1 MSDTVKDTAQK
12 QAEAAF
18 DGFILWSKRTTY
30 ASIAF
35 LLIVA
40 SCNFGV
46 EDDMY
51 PGYNGEQY
59 SPSNL
64 NVKDNK

>member
-1 MSDTVKDTAQK
+1 MDKVRADAQK
-12 QAEAAF
+12 QAEAAY

-46 EDDMY
+46 EEGQY

-59 SPSNL
+59 SPSGL
-64 NVKDNK
+64 SNK